1 MSNIIDQHKPELDK
15 AIEFLKGELNS
26 LRTGRANVSILEKVM
41 VEAYGSKMPIVQV
54 GSIAVPEARSIT
66 IEPWDKSILKD
77 LERSLREANLGLGI
91 VNEGTLIRLT
101 VPLMTEENR
110 KELVKILSQRLE
122 QSKQSVRK
130 IRDRIRETI
139 ISEEKEKKISEDEKF
154 KALKKLDET
163 IGEYND
169 KIKKMGEEKEKEI
182 MTV

>member
-1 MSNIIDQHKPELDK
+1 MSDLIDQYKQELDK
-15 AIEFLKGELNS
+15 AIEFLKREINS
-26 LRTGRANVSILEKVM
+26 LRTGRANASILDNIVI
-41 VEAYGSKMPIVQV
+41 EAYGSKVPILQI
-54 GSIAVPEARSIT
+54 GSVSVPEPRSIV

-110 KELVKILSQRLE
+110 KELVKILGQKLE

-130 IRDRIRETI
+130 IRDKIRDVI
-139 ISEEKEKKISEDEKF
+139 LKEEKEKKISEDEKF
-154 KALKKLDET
+154 KLLKKLDGT
-163 IGEYND
+163 VGEYNE